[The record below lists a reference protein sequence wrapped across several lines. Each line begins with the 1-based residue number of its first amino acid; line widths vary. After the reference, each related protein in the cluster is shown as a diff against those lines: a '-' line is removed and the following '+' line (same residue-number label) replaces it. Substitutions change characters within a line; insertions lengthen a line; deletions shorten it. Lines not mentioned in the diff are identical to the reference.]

1 MNYSA
6 DRNNPWVFPRNEIGR
21 IHCYISWILPNKK
34 KVTKR
39 NFQSQEMFKQTQQ
52 VRPNC
57 IIQDLLDFF
66 QSTIT
71 ITKTF

>member
-1 MNYSA
+1 MKLAEFTVTYLEFY
-6 DRNNPWVFPRNEIGR
+6 PI
-21 IHCYISWILPNKK
+21 KK